1 MCDARPS
8 LASTASHRALGDARR
23 RVAVT
28 RAVTRAGARVVAV
41 RALGKDAFDDADPWA
56 ALGVARGAS
65 REAVKRAYKRL
76 AKMHHPDVT
85 REAKDAEA
93 SLEIFIRAKTAYEAL
108 TRSTTGDLRDV
119 KTEAW
124 RQKWMTQLKKMRDM
138 ELTRS
143 RRVRAVREAR
153 AARAR
158 EAASASDDANAPAS
172 AVGTEEMR
180 QQIDAQIAGLR
191 DRGRRRRNVMKP
203 KVRNWREPFPLE
215 DDVYSW
221 NHEVQ

>member
-1 MCDARPS
+1 
-8 LASTASHRALGDARR
+8 
-23 RVAVT
+23 
-28 RAVTRAGARVVAV
+28 
-41 RALGKDAFDDADPWA
+41 
-56 ALGVARGAS
+56 
-65 REAVKRAYKRL
+65 
-76 AKMHHPDVT
+76 
-85 REAKDAEA
+85 
-93 SLEIFIRAKTAYEAL
+93 
-108 TRSTTGDLRDV
+108 
-119 KTEAW
+119 
-124 RQKWMTQLKKMRDM
+124 MTQLKKMRDM

-158 EAASASDDANAPAS
+158 EAASASDDANANAS

-191 DRGRRRRNVMKP
+191 DRGRHRRNVMKP
-203 KVRNWREPFPLE
+203 KVRNWPEPFPLE

>member
-1 MCDARPS
+1 MA
-8 LASTASHRALGDARR
+8 LAALASHRALADGRRRGDAA
-23 RVAVT
+23 RVAT
-28 RAVTRAGARVVAV
+28 A
-41 RALGKDAFDDADPWA
+41 RALGTDAFDDADPWA

-124 RQKWMTQLKKMRDM
+124 RRKWMIQLKKMRDT

-143 RRVRAVREAR
+143 RRVRAVKEAR

-158 EAASASDDANAPAS
+158 ESASSDDDEYAAES

-203 KVRNWREPFPLE
+203 KVRNWREPFPRE
-215 DDVYSW
+215 DDTYSW